1 MKDTNLE
8 RVLKEVAAE
17 TAGVQ
22 ASPAV
27 AAVLR
32 KAVRA
37 RAAERRAPW
46 WRAAAAAA
54 VLVVLGVGLAGL
66 RGGPEAPAPEIR
78 AVTPW
83 YFSVGVPPVENG
95 QLIRMEVPPETAA
108 RFGVVAAGPVEA
120 DLIIGDDG
128 LTRAIR
134 FVQ

>member
-8 RVLKEVAAE
+8 RVIRELAAG
-17 TAGVQ
+17 TAGLE
-22 ASPAV
+22 AAPAV
-27 AAVLR
+27 SAALR

-46 WRAAAAAA
+46 WRAAVAAA
-54 VLVVLGVGLAGL
+54 VLVLLGVGLAGL
-66 RGGPEAPAPEIR
+66 RGGPEAPAPEMR
-78 AVTPW
+78 TVTPW
-83 YFSVGVPPVENG
+83 YFNVGVPPVENG

-108 RFGVVAAGPVEA
+108 RFGVVVAGPVEA

>member
-17 TAGVQ
+17 SAGRQ

-83 YFSVGVPPVENG
+83 YFNVGVPPVENG
-95 QLIRMEVPPETAA
+95 QLIRMDVPPETAA